1 MARVLAELVM
11 ALHFALLVFLVLGGF
26 FAWRW
31 QGVIYPHLVIGA
43 WAILS
48 LLVDVTCPLTV
59 WENFFRER
67 AGMPVL
73 ETGFIDHYI
82 DGVWYPESA
91 SVTVQLVLGTIV
103 IISWAGFVAR
113 NRLAHRLSTR

>member
-11 ALHFALLVFLVLGGF
+11 ALHFALLAFLVLGGF

-31 QGVIYPHLVIGA
+31 RGVIYPHLAIGA

-59 WENFFRER
+59 WENFFRAR

-103 IISWAGFVAR
+103 IISWVGFYAGAR
-113 NRLAHRLSTR
+113 AARRLSRC